1 MARASG
7 GRFGRFLRALTLAA
21 AISAVATLG
30 LAGYWR
36 LIGGGAMSVHG
47 WIAMGLGVLGTVG
60 LAWGL
65 MLLAFRSDR
74 DGWDDRVD
82 NHFDPGLNPD
92 DRSDDEDDLY

>member
-1 MARASG
+1 MAQARG
-7 GRFGRFLRALTLAA
+7 GRLGRFLRALVLAA
-21 AISAVATLG
+21 AISAVVTLG

-36 LIGGGAMSVHG
+36 LIGGGAMTLHG

-92 DRSDDEDDLY
+92 DRSDEDDLY

>member
-1 MARASG
+1 MAQARG
-7 GRFGRFLRALTLAA
+7 GRLRRFLRALVLAA

-36 LIGGGAMSVHG
+36 LIGGGAMSIHG

-92 DRSDDEDDLY
+92 DRSDADDLY

>member
-1 MARASG
+1 MARARG
-7 GRFGRFLRALTLAA
+7 GRLGRFLRALILAA

-36 LIGGGAMSVHG
+36 LIGGGAMTLHG

-65 MLLAFRSDR
+65 MHLAFRSDR

-82 NHFDPGLNPD
+82 NHLDPGLNPD
-92 DRSDDEDDLY
+92 DRSDADELY